1 MASASSSDRRGVIRA
16 TQTIKL
22 ILQVAPYMSCIK
34 PDRFFYCLL
43 LTGIL
48 ALGAT
53 GCANTVSI
61 SGSVP
66 SPLVDPLPLEV
77 GVHYDESLREY
88 THYIDE
94 ADDGGGWK
102 VKLGETQVQL
112 FDKLF
117 SALFR
122 EVVQV
127 EDLESSAQL
136 PDIDLVIQPTI
147 ESYSFQTPWGTSTDF
162 YEVDI
167 QYTVSF
173 YTTSGELITHW
184 PIACHGRSRSQLLSA
199 DKPLEEATL
208 AAMRDAA
215 AMLVVEL
222 REKLDVK
229 GLLDPKPSIHA
240 KIPEPPDS

>member
-1 MASASSSDRRGVIRA
+1 
-16 TQTIKL
+16 
-22 ILQVAPYMSCIK
+22 MSCNK
-34 PDRFFYCLL
+34 PDCLL
-43 LTGIL
+43 LLPLLAGLSLSGI
-48 ALGAT
+48 T

-66 SPLVDPLPLEV
+66 SPLVEPLPLEV
-77 GVHYDESLREY
+77 GVHYDDALRQY
-88 THYIDE
+88 TYYVDE

-102 VKLGETQVQL
+102 VNLGETQVRL

-122 EVVQV
+122 EVVHV
-127 EDLESSAQL
+127 EDPEQGAQL
-136 PDIDLVIQPTI
+136 PEVDVIIEPVL
-147 ESYSFQTPWGTSTDF
+147 ESYSFQTPWGTNSKF

-167 QYTVSF
+167 QYTLSF
-173 YTTSGELITHW
+173 YTPTGELISHW

-199 DKPLEEATL
+199 DKPLEEATI

-215 AMLVVEL
+215 AMVVIEL

-229 GLLDPKPSIHA
+229 RLMEPKPAIHA
-240 KIPEPPDS
+240 QLPESPDS